1 MYPTPND
8 QIHKLQQE
16 LNRIDDNIN
25 FKKEFLLRG
34 IGNDQLQSNLRK
46 DIHTL
51 QIESRT
57 LTEKIIKLKLSI
69 ESQIFN
75 H

>member
-8 QIHKLQQE
+8 QIYKLQQE

-25 FKKEFLLRG
+25 FKKEVLLRG

-51 QIESRT
+51 QIESRK
-57 LTEKIIKLKLSI
+57 LSEKIVKLKLQV
-69 ESQIFN
+69 ESQMFN